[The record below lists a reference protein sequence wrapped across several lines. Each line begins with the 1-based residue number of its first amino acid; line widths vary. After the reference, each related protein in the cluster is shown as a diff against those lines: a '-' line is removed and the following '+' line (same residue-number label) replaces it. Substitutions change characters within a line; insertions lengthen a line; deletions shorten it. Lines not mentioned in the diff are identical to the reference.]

1 MNIDSVI
8 TLENNVNCLLL
19 EKVEYQNKNYFM
31 SVLLNEEEEPSD
43 EYVIFE
49 EERENDD
56 IFVVKIEDAELLT
69 ELLKLFTTKANNLIA
84 NLPEEV

>member
-43 EYVIFE
+43 EYVVFE

-69 ELLKLFTTKANNLIA
+69 ELLKLFTTKANNLVA